1 MASRELTKWRMLGAS
16 VTGTS
21 HAKTG
26 LPCQDAHAYREVAGC
41 ALLVVADGAGSAE
54 RSAEGAQCA
63 SEAALSALAAA
74 LTGGWPAGINLWPD
88 LFAAAYATAKAELE
102 QLAGAAGLPSRAFA
116 TTLLCAALSDQGL
129 AVAQLGDGVA
139 AAFAPAGAAPGDL
152 KNGGDW
158 FLAAQPQR
166 GEYANETYFLSQPDA
181 LQHLDV
187 AVYAEPVRALA
198 LMTDGLLRLVLN
210 GQHQP
215 HVPFFQPLLTFGVE
229 IDGEAQGNEQ
239 LAGFLA
245 SERVCARTDDDKTV
259 VLALRLPPGWSS

>member
-1 MASRELTKWRMLGAS
+1 MTTYWRLIGAS
-16 VTGTS
+16 VTGTA
-21 HAKTG
+21 HTKG
-26 LPCQDAHAYREVAGC
+26 GQPCQDAHAYGEVAGC

-63 SEAALSALAAA
+63 SAAAQAALAAA
-74 LTGGWPAGINLWPD
+74 LAGGWPAQTDQWRD
-88 LFAAAYATAKAELE
+88 LFAAAYAAAKAELE

-116 TTLLCAALSDQGL
+116 TTLLCAVLSDKGL

-139 AAFAPAGAAPGDL
+139 AAFAPKGGD
-152 KNGGDW
+152 NAGGDW
-158 FLAAQPQR
+158 FLAIQPQR
-166 GEYANETYFLSQPDA
+166 GEYANETYFLSQADA
-181 LQHLDV
+181 LQHLEV

-210 GQHQP
+210 GQRQP

-229 IDGEAQGNEQ
+229 IDDAAQGHEQ

-259 VLALRLPPGWSS
+259 VLALRLPPGWRV

>member
-1 MASRELTKWRMLGAS
+1 MLTHWRLLGAS

-21 HAKTG
+21 HTKSG
-26 LPCQDAHAYREVAGC
+26 QPCQDAHAYREVAGC

-63 SEAALSALAAA
+63 SQAALAALAGA
-74 LTGGWPAGINLWPD
+74 LAGGWPASPDPWRD
-88 LFAAAYATAKAELE
+88 LFVAAYATAKAELE
-102 QLAGAAGLPSRAFA
+102 TLAAASGLPSRAFA
-116 TTLLCAALSDQGL
+116 TTLLCAALADQGL

-139 AAFAPAGAAPGDL
+139 AAFAANSNPA
-152 KNGGDW
+152 NGGDW

-166 GEYANETYFLSQPDA
+166 GEYANETYFLSQADA
-181 LQHLDV
+181 LQHIDV

-210 GQHQP
+210 GQRQP
-215 HVPFFQPLLTFGVE
+215 HEPFFRPLLTFGVE
-229 IDGEAQGNEQ
+229 VDDAAQGNGQ

-259 VLALRLPPGWSS
+259 VLALRLPEGWTA

>member
-1 MASRELTKWRMLGAS
+1 MTNWRLIGAS

-21 HAKTG
+21 HQKSG
-26 LPCQDAHAYREVAGC
+26 LPCQDAHAYRELAGC
-41 ALLVVADGAGSAE
+41 AVLVVADGAGSAE

-63 SEAALSALAAA
+63 SQAA
-74 LTGGWPAGINLWPD
+74 LTALVESLAGGWPADAELWHD
-88 LFAAAYATAKAELE
+88 QFDAAYAAAKARLE
-102 QLAGAAGLPSRAFA
+102 QLSAAAELPARAFA

-139 AAFAPAGAAPGDL
+139 AAFSPSGD
-152 KNGGDW
+152 KQTGGDW
-158 FLAAQPQR
+158 FLAAEPQR

-181 LQHLDV
+181 LQRLEI

-198 LMTDGLLRLVLN
+198 LMTDGLLRLVLDGN
-210 GQHQP
+210 RQP

-229 IDGEAQGNEQ
+229 VVTEAQGNGQ

-245 SERVCARTDDDKTV
+245 SDRVCARTDDDKTI
-259 VLALRLPPGWSS
+259 VLALRRPPGWSP

>member
-1 MASRELTKWRMLGAS
+1 MRPLWRLIGAS

-21 HAKTG
+21 HTKSG

-63 SEAALSALAAA
+63 TQAAVSALAAA
-74 LTGGWPAGINLWPD
+74 LTGGWPAGLNLWPD
-88 LFAAAYATAKAELE
+88 LFAAAYAAAKAELE
-102 QLAGAAGLPSRAFA
+102 QLSVAAGLPSRAFA

-139 AAFAPAGAAPGDL
+139 AAFAPAGAARGDL
-152 KNGGDW
+152 KNGSDW

-187 AVYAEPVRALA
+187 AVYAEPVRTLA
-198 LMTDGLLRLVLN
+198 LMTDGLLRLLLN
-210 GQHQP
+210 GQRQP

-229 IDGEAQGNEQ
+229 IDGEARGNEQ
-239 LAGFLA
+239 LAAFLA

-259 VLALRLPPGWSS
+259 VLALRLPAGWSA

>member
-1 MASRELTKWRMLGAS
+1 MITSNPANWRLLGAS

-21 HAKTG
+21 HTKSG

-41 ALLVVADGAGSAE
+41 ALIAVADGAGSAE
-54 RSAEGAQCA
+54 RAAEGAQCA
-63 SEAALSALAAA
+63 TQAARAAMAAA
-74 LTGGWPAGINLWPD
+74 LAGGWPATPD
-88 LFAAAYATAKAELE
+88 PWRDVFAGAYAAAKSGLE
-102 QLAGAAGLPSRAFA
+102 QLSAASGRPSRAFA
-116 TTLLCAALSDQGL
+116 TTLLCAAISDQGL

-139 AAFAPAGAAPGDL
+139 AAFAPSGGADAV
-152 KNGGDW
+152 GDW

-166 GEYANETYFLSQPDA
+166 GEYANETYFLSQDDA
-181 LQHLDV
+181 LQHLEV

-210 GQHQP
+210 SQRQP
-215 HVPFFQPLLTFGVE
+215 HVPFFEPLLAFGVE
-229 IDGEAQGNEQ
+229 VEDEAQGNGQ

-259 VLALRLPPGWSS
+259 VLALRLPPGFRA

>member
-1 MASRELTKWRMLGAS
+1 VLTHWRLLGAS

-21 HAKTG
+21 HTKSG

-54 RSAEGAQCA
+54 HSAEGAQCA
-63 SEAALSALAAA
+63 SQAALSALSAA
-74 LTGGWPAGINLWPD
+74 LAGGWPADINLWRD

-102 QLAGAAGLPSRAFA
+102 QLAGAAGLPVRTFA
-116 TTLLCAALSDQGL
+116 TTLLCAALSDSGL

-139 AAFAPAGAAPGDL
+139 AAFAPSGNPP
-152 KNGGDW
+152 NGSDW

-166 GEYANETYFLSQPDA
+166 GEYANETYFLGEPDA

-210 GQHQP
+210 AQRQP
-215 HVPFFQPLLTFGVE
+215 HVPFFEPLLTFGVE
-229 IDGEAQGNEQ
+229 VDDEGQGNGQ

-259 VLALRLPPGWSS
+259 VLALRLPPGWGA